1 MSAPAAPRPFAK
13 LKLEPAYR
21 KVAAALTESITSGA
35 LRVGER
41 LPSETE
47 LGLRMG
53 VHRSTVREA
62 LRELESAG
70 LLRRERGSKLM
81 MVSRPDRDTVASGVT
96 RALTLHEATVAE
108 VWEALTVIE
117 PMVAEFAA
125 RRRDPKSLAALA
137 AVVESAAPGGAMQE
151 GAADLAAAQ
160 AAEFFRALAAV
171 AGNRVLSMSH
181 EPLLQLMASS
191 LHKLVAVVPQARSRI
206 AAAQRRILEAVE
218 RGDAASARE
227 WCGKH
232 VRDYRR
238 GFEVAGIDLALP
250 ISSGS
255 ARPSGRRRAPAAA
268 VPRAS
273 RRSHRP

>member
-1 MSAPAAPRPFAK
+1 MAQPYAR
-13 LKLEPAYR
+13 LRLEPAYR

-62 LRELESAG
+62 LRELESSG

-125 RRRDPKSLAALA
+125 RRRDAKTLAALA
-137 AVVESAAPGGAMQE
+137 AVVESAPPE
-151 GAADLAAAQ
+151 GAARSTASERSDAQAAAQ
-160 AAEFFRALAAV
+160 AAEFFRALAAA

-206 AAAQRRILEAVE
+206 AAAQRRILEALV
-218 RGDAASARE
+218 RGDAAAARD

-250 ISSGS
+250 INPGS
-255 ARPSGRRRAPAAA
+255 ARPPVRRRARKAAT
-268 VPRAS
+268 PRAA
-273 RRSHRP
+273 RR

>member
-1 MSAPAAPRPFAK
+1 MAQPYAR

-125 RRRDPKSLAALA
+125 RRRDAAALAALA
-137 AVVESAAPGGAMQE
+137 AVVESAAPAAPAGATQE

-191 LHKLVAVVPQARSRI
+191 LHKLVAAVPQARSRI

-218 RGDAASARE
+218 RGDAAAARD

-250 ISSGS
+250 IKAGS
-255 ARPSGRRRAPAAA
+255 ARRAGRR
-268 VPRAS
+268 S
-273 RRSHRP
+273 RRP

>member
-1 MSAPAAPRPFAK
+1 MSDPFAR
-13 LKLEPAYR
+13 LKIEPAYR
-21 KVAAALTESITSGA
+21 KVAAVLIERITSGA
-35 LRVGER
+35 LKTGER
-41 LPSETE
+41 LPAETE
-47 LGLRMG
+47 LAGRLG
-53 VHRSTVREA
+53 VHRSTIREA

-125 RRRDPKSLAALA
+125 RRRSAEALAALA
-137 AVVESAAPGGAMQE
+137 AVVESAAPVGAMPE

-191 LHKLVAVVPQARSRI
+191 LRKLVAAVPQARSRI

-218 RGDAASARE
+218 RGDAVAARD

-238 GFEVAGIDLALP
+238 GFEVAGINLSLP
-250 ISSGS
+250 ISSVITPTA
-255 ARPSGRRRAPAAA
+255 AR
-268 VPRAS
+268 
-273 RRSHRP
+273 

>member
-1 MSAPAAPRPFAK
+1 MSAPAAPGPFAK

-81 MVSRPDRDTVASGVT
+81 MISRPDRDTVASGVT

-125 RRRDPKSLAALA
+125 RRRDARTLAALA
-137 AVVESAAPGGAMQE
+137 AVVASAAAQDGEP
-151 GAADLAAAQ
+151 LAAAQ
-160 AAEFFRALAAV
+160 AADFFRALAAA

-191 LHKLVAVVPQARSRI
+191 LQQLVAVVPQARARI

-218 RGDAASARE
+218 RGDAAAARE
-227 WCGKH
+227 WCAKH

-255 ARPSGRRRAPAAA
+255 ARPSGRRRAPTAAA
-268 VPRAS
+268 PRAS
-273 RRSHRP
+273 RPPHRR

>member
-1 MSAPAAPRPFAK
+1 MAQPYAR

-62 LRELESAG
+62 LRELESSG

-125 RRRDPKSLAALA
+125 RRRDARTLAALA
-137 AVVESAAPGGAMQE
+137 AVVESAPPE
-151 GAADLAAAQ
+151 GDAQSAAQ
-160 AAEFFRALAAV
+160 AAEFFRALAVA

-191 LHKLVAVVPQARSRI
+191 LHTLVAVMPQARSRI
-206 AAAQRRILEAVE
+206 AAAQRRILEAVV
-218 RGDAASARE
+218 RGDAAAARD

-250 ISSGS
+250 INPGS
-255 ARPSGRRRAPAAA
+255 ARPSGRRRAPSAAA
-268 VPRAS
+268 PRAS
-273 RRSHRP
+273 RRSRRW

>member
-1 MSAPAAPRPFAK
+1 MSDPFAR
-13 LKLEPAYR
+13 LKIEPAYR
-21 KVAAALTESITSGA
+21 KIAAVLIERITSGA
-35 LRVGER
+35 LKTGER
-41 LPSETE
+41 LPAETE
-47 LGLRMG
+47 LAGRLG
-53 VHRSTVREA
+53 VHRSTIREA

-125 RRRDPKSLAALA
+125 RRRSAEALAALA
-137 AVVESAAPGGAMQE
+137 AVVESAAPGGAMPE

-191 LHKLVAVVPQARSRI
+191 LRKLVAAVPQARSRI

-218 RGDAASARE
+218 RGDAVAARD

-238 GFEVAGIDLALP
+238 GFEVAGINLSLP
-250 ISSGS
+250 ISSVIKPTA
-255 ARPSGRRRAPAAA
+255 AR
-268 VPRAS
+268 
-273 RRSHRP
+273 

>member
-1 MSAPAAPRPFAK
+1 MAQPYAR

-125 RRRDPKSLAALA
+125 RRRDAAALATLA
-137 AVVESAAPGGAMQE
+137 AVVESATPAVPAGATQG

-191 LHKLVAVVPQARSRI
+191 LHKLVAAVPQARSRI

-218 RGDAASARE
+218 RGDAAAARE

-250 ISSGS
+250 IKAGS
-255 ARPSGRRRAPAAA
+255 AGRAGRR
-268 VPRAS
+268 S
-273 RRSHRP
+273 RRP

>member
-1 MSAPAAPRPFAK
+1 MSVPAAPRPFAK

-35 LRVGER
+35 LRVGQR

-125 RRRDPKSLAALA
+125 RRRDPKSLAALTAIVA
-137 AVVESAAPGGAMQE
+137 AAAPQDDA
-151 GAADLAAAQ
+151 LAAAQ
-160 AAEFFRALAAV
+160 AAEFFRALAAA

-191 LHKLVAVVPQARSRI
+191 LNTLMAVVPQARSRI

-218 RGDAASARE
+218 RGDAAPARE

-255 ARPSGRRRAPAAA
+255 ARPSGRRRAPTAA

>member
-1 MSAPAAPRPFAK
+1 MSVPAAPRPFAK

-108 VWEALTVIE
+108 VEAKMDSISGGMRPKLGACLDAIAGGTRHAHIIDG
-117 PMVAEFAA
+117 
-125 RRRDPKSLAALA
+125 RRPHSL
-137 AVVESAAPGGAMQE
+137 
-151 GAADLAAAQ
+151 
-160 AAEFFRALAAV
+160 
-171 AGNRVLSMSH
+171 
-181 EPLLQLMASS
+181 LLELFT
-191 LHKLVAVVPQARSRI
+191 
-206 AAAQRRILEAVE
+206 
-218 RGDAASARE
+218 D
-227 WCGKH
+227 
-232 VRDYRR
+232 
-238 GFEVAGIDLALP
+238 AGIGTKVTP
-250 ISSGS
+250 
-255 ARPSGRRRAPAAA
+255 
-268 VPRAS
+268 
-273 RRSHRP
+273 

>member
-1 MSAPAAPRPFAK
+1 MSDPFVT

-21 KVAAALTESITSGA
+21 KVATTLTEHITTGT
-35 LRVGER
+35 LKLGER
-41 LPSETE
+41 LPSELE
-47 LGLRMG
+47 LARRLG

-62 LRELESAG
+62 LRELESGG

-125 RRRDPKSLAALA
+125 RRRDAAALATLA
-137 AVVESAAPGGAMQE
+137 AVVESATPGGAMSE

-191 LHKLVAVVPQARSRI
+191 LHKLVAAVPQARSRI
-206 AAAQRRILEAVE
+206 AAAQRRILDAVE
-218 RGDAASARE
+218 SGDAVAARD

-250 ISSGS
+250 INSGS
-255 ARPSGRRRAPAAA
+255 ARRAGRR
-268 VPRAS
+268 S
-273 RRSHRP
+273 RRP

>member
-1 MSAPAAPRPFAK
+1 MAQPYAR

-117 PMVAEFAA
+117 PMVAELAA
-125 RRRDPKSLAALA
+125 RRRDAAALATLA
-137 AVVESAAPGGAMQE
+137 AVVESAAPAAPASATQE
-151 GAADLAAAQ
+151 GAADLAATQ

-191 LHKLVAVVPQARSRI
+191 LHKLVAAVPQARSRI

-218 RGDAASARE
+218 RGDAAAARE

-250 ISSGS
+250 ISSAS
-255 ARPSGRRRAPAAA
+255 ARPSGRRRTPSTA

-273 RRSHRP
+273 R

>member
-1 MSAPAAPRPFAK
+1 MAQTYARRN
-13 LKLEPAYR
+13 LEPAYR
-21 KVAAALTESITSGA
+21 TGAASLTERITSGP

-125 RRRDPKSLAALA
+125 RRRDPNSLAALT
-137 AVVESAAPGGAMQE
+137 AVVAAAAPQDDA
-151 GAADLAAAQ
+151 LAAAQ
-160 AAEFFRALAAV
+160 AADFFRALAAL

-181 EPLLQLMASS
+181 EPLLQLMAS
-191 LHKLVAVVPQARSRI
+191 
-206 AAAQRRILEAVE
+206 
-218 RGDAASARE
+218 
-227 WCGKH
+227 
-232 VRDYRR
+232 
-238 GFEVAGIDLALP
+238 
-250 ISSGS
+250 
-255 ARPSGRRRAPAAA
+255 
-268 VPRAS
+268 
-273 RRSHRP
+273 

>member
-1 MSAPAAPRPFAK
+1 MAQPYAR

-125 RRRDPKSLAALA
+125 RSP
-137 AVVESAAPGGAMQE
+137 
-151 GAADLAAAQ
+151 
-160 AAEFFRALAAV
+160 
-171 AGNRVLSMSH
+171 
-181 EPLLQLMASS
+181 
-191 LHKLVAVVPQARSRI
+191 
-206 AAAQRRILEAVE
+206 
-218 RGDAASARE
+218 
-227 WCGKH
+227 
-232 VRDYRR
+232 
-238 GFEVAGIDLALP
+238 
-250 ISSGS
+250 
-255 ARPSGRRRAPAAA
+255 PSPAT
-268 VPRAS
+268 VCCR
-273 RRSHRP
+273 